1 MKDDPM
7 NRLKV
12 KRGSDLPQAKL
23 TEGDVS
29 NILEIV
35 RDREEMRTKL
45 RSMTNRALAEKFEVH
60 QRTIDKITSGLSW
73 SHVV

>member
-23 TEGDVS
+23 TEDDVS